1 MFNIAVPV
9 SDNKDMRKVIDKLKQ
24 KASLLKNDRELFKIF
39 LLHLLLI
46 ALHYYEYRTS
56 KVEYFWYMRAGGCG
70 IISLCIFFFGRKGL
84 SYGLLVFSCAL
95 VYINNFYNYA
105 TIFFMLIA
113 IGANPKLKKFAPWTY
128 LVNVVVSFS
137 LKRLDIVAFLI
148 HIVYIYMFQTKISY
162 VFTVNKP
169 SKLNLAED
177 EKKILDE
184 LLGGKKQK
192 EIELYSQTTI
202 TQKLKN
208 ARERNFCESTSE
220 LLAKYAIEIGVK
232 YNAEN

>member
-1 MFNIAVPV
+1 
-9 SDNKDMRKVIDKLKQ
+9 MRKVIDKIKQ

-39 LLHLLLI
+39 LLYLLLI

-113 IGANPKLKKFAPWTY
+113 IGANPKLKKFAPWAY

-148 HIVYIYMFQTKISY
+148 HIVYIYMFQTKMAY

-169 SKLNLAED
+169 SKLNLAKD
-177 EKKILDE
+177 EEAILKE
-184 LLGGKKQK
+184 LLEGKKQK

-220 LLAKYAIEIGVK
+220 LLAKYAIEMGVN

>member
-1 MFNIAVPV
+1 M
-9 SDNKDMRKVIDKLKQ
+9 SDNKYMRTIFGKLKQ
-24 KASLLKNDRELFKIF
+24 KASLLKNDKELFKIF

-46 ALHYYEYRTS
+46 ALHYYEFRTS
-56 KVEYFWYMRAGGCG
+56 KVEYHWYLRAGGCAL
-70 IISLCIFFFGRKGL
+70 ISFGIFFFGRKGL
-84 SYGLLVFSCAL
+84 AYGLLAFSCAL
-95 VYINNFYNYA
+95 VYVNNFYNYA

-113 IGANPKLKKFAPWTY
+113 IGAHPKLKKVAPWIY
-128 LVNVVVSFS
+128 LANIVVSFS
-137 LKRLDIVAFLI
+137 LKHLDIVAFLI

-177 EKKILDE
+177 EKAILNE
-184 LLGGKKQK
+184 LLEGKKQK
-192 EIELYSQTTI
+192 EIGLYSQTTI

-208 ARERNFCESTSE
+208 ARERNFCESTPE